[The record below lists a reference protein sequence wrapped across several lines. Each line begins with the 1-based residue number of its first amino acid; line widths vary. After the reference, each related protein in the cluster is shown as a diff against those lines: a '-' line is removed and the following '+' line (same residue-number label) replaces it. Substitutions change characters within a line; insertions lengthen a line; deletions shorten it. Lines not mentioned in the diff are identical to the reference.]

1 MSDSDAAD
9 PGDAELAR
17 LFMALD
23 PPEWVVCEIV
33 SWQASQADRSGG
45 GRLVPV
51 PAGSLHLTLAFLG
64 ECPVAAIETIGA
76 SLERIPREP
85 IEAALLPDPV
95 PAPRRRPRLF
105 ALGVQSPGA
114 VRLQVEVARGL
125 SEIGVYRPERRPFW
139 PHLTVFRVRSRGR
152 DPGSR
157 SRIPRLGPIRL
168 EGGHAFG
175 FVRVALYR
183 SDLRPEGAS
192 YSRLAANEL
201 PQAGGRQKR

>member
-1 MSDSDAAD
+1 MNDPESADA
-9 PGDAELAR
+9 GDAELAR
-17 LFMALD
+17 LFVALD
-23 PPEWVVCEIV
+23 PPEWVVGEII
-33 SWQASQADRSGG
+33 SWQASQADRRSG
-45 GRLVPV
+45 GRLAPV

-64 ECPVAAIETIGA
+64 DCRVASIDAIGE
-76 SLERIPREP
+76 SLEGLASEP

-95 PAPRRRPRLF
+95 PVPRRRPKLF
-105 ALGVQSPGA
+105 ALGLQSPG
-114 VRLQVEVARGL
+114 VLRLQVEVAQRL
-125 SEIGVYRPERRPFW
+125 REIGVYRPERRPFW
-139 PHLTVFRVRSRGR
+139 PHLTAFRVRKRPR
-152 DPGSR
+152 DPGSGA
-157 SRIPRLGPIRL
+157 RIPRLGPIRP

>member
-1 MSDSDAAD
+1 
-9 PGDAELAR
+9 
-17 LFMALD
+17 MALD
-23 PPEWVVCEIV
+23 PPEWVVREIV
-33 SWQASQADRSGG
+33 SWQASQAESGG
-45 GRLVPV
+45 DGRLVSV
-51 PAGSLHLTLAFLG
+51 PAASLHLTLAFLG
-64 ECPVAAIETIGA
+64 DCPVAAIDRIGE
-76 SLERIPREP
+76 SLERLPSEP

-95 PAPRRRPRLF
+95 PVPRRHPRLF
-105 ALGVQSPGA
+105 ALGAQSPGA
-114 VRLQVEVARGL
+114 VRLQAEVARGL
-125 SEIGVYRPERRPFW
+125 GEIGIYRAERRPFW
-139 PHLTVFRVRSRGR
+139 PHLTVFRVRNRGR

-157 SRIPRLGPIRL
+157 ARIPRLGPIRP